1 MRPELDRAPG
11 NLFSAVPVSGAGE
24 AFEELLRCRNVRI
37 ERIVSGANP
46 EPRVY
51 DQEQDEWVCLLQG
64 EAELSVDGEGVV
76 LRAGESLFIPAHTPH
91 RVLQTSVEPPCIWL
105 AVHIHP
111 SV

>member
-1 MRPELDRAPG
+1 MRPERDGAPG
-11 NLFSAVPVSGAGE
+11 NLFSTVPVPGGGE
-24 AFEELLRCRNVRI
+24 TFQELLRCRNVRI

-64 EAELSVDGEGVV
+64 EAELSVEDERVP
-76 LRAGESLFIPAHTPH
+76 LRAGESLFIPAHIPH
-91 RVLQTSVEPPCIWL
+91 RVLQTSAEPPCIWL

-111 SV
+111 SA